1 MATPTPT
8 SEPIPTPMPT
18 DTSTPRLTVTSA
30 PTPTVES
37 TPAYTQPV
45 ETETPQPCPTEE
57 ETAYFDKITEIEI
70 DLAQSFLDKKEE
82 QSILAG
88 ANPELLL
95 DIAWLGRVASMT
107 FDLNYHARRIR
118 GIEPVPES
126 VRDIHLQ
133 MLVVADLADEF
144 ANLFMEGV
152 DLLDNEK
159 ILGAEL
165 LIENIR
171 ARGAL
176 LSLEAGRFCE

>member
-1 MATPTPT
+1 M
-8 SEPIPTPMPT
+8 
-18 DTSTPRLTVTSA
+18 
-30 PTPTVES
+30 
-37 TPAYTQPV
+37 
-45 ETETPQPCPTEE
+45 
-57 ETAYFDKITEIEI
+57 TEIEI
-70 DLAQSFLDKKEE
+70 DLAQSFLDIEE

-95 DIAWLGRVASMT
+95 DMEWIGRVASMT
-107 FDLNYHARRIR
+107 FDLNYHARLIR
-118 GIEPVPES
+118 DVEPVPES

-152 DLLDNEK
+152 DLLDKEK
-159 ILGAEL
+159 ILGAGL

-171 ARGAL
+171 ARGEL